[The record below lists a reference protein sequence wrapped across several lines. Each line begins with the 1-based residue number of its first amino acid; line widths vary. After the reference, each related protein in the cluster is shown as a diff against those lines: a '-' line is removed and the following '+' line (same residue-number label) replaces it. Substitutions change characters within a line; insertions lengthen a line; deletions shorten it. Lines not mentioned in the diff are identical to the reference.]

1 MATRLPEANESLW
14 LLTASPV
21 IWAAHFLLCYG
32 TAAVWCAK
40 VVGLGG
46 PLDSARIAIGV
57 YTALA
62 LAAIGIIGWNGH
74 HRHSFGQANLPHDDD
89 TPEDRHRFLGHDR
102 TTIDTLIDKVN
113 RAACDLDSVVQ
124 RLLPRFQTRKRREQ
138 RGVDIHDALV
148 ECTQKISF

>member
-1 MATRLPEANESLW
+1 MSDTKMNETAEKNQSLW

-62 LAAIGIIGWNGH
+62 LAAIGVIGWNGR

-89 TPEDRHRFLGHDR
+89 TPEDRHRFLGFA
-102 TTIDTLIDKVN
+102 TLLLSALSAV
-113 RAACDLDSVVQ
+113 AVVYA
-124 RLLPRFQTRKRREQ
+124 
-138 RGVDIHDALV
+138 ALV
-148 ECTQKISF
+148 AVFVRSCY